1 MQLHKD
7 AFSSSKGIF
16 CDVYKGNLTDIVK
29 RFNRRAAE
37 DASDPSGASQQQS
50 QNEIKQLL
58 IERDTKGR
66 TPLDLACFLGYK
78 NIAIYLMSKMGTPQ
92 DVIM

>member
-1 MQLHKD
+1 MEQKEESQQERINKTISLQKD
-7 AFSSSKGIF
+7 AFTSSQGIF
-16 CDVYKGNLTDIVK
+16 CDVYKGNLTEIVK

-37 DASDPSGASQQQS
+37 DALDPSGASLQQS

-66 TPLDLACFLGYK
+66 TPLDLAW
-78 NIAIYLMSKMGTPQ
+78 
-92 DVIM
+92 